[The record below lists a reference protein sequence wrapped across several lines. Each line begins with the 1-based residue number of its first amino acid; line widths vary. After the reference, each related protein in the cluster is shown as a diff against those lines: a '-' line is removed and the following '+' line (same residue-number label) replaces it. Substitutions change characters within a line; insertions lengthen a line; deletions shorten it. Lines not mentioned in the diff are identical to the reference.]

1 MKKIVGILILATLSL
16 GAFAQSG
23 KLANAAGRNLDTVT
37 NTGTK
42 TMTSAR
48 VLQGKLSSV
57 TVTTRNSNLTGTQ
70 SGIARLFGSPD
81 GVNYYRIR
89 SPQLHNSQV
98 DSLLI
103 TTAPTAQKYGWEIDG
118 NPYNYYQVQTTG
130 VGTVTFTV
138 AGEIIAH
145 Q

>member
-1 MKKIVGILILATLSL
+1 MKKLIGVLILAVLAVSVQ
-16 GAFAQSG
+16 AQSG
-23 KLANAAGRNLDTVT
+23 ALKNAAGRSLDTVT

-42 TMTSAR
+42 SMTSPR
-48 VLQGKLSSV
+48 VIQAKLGSV

-70 SGIARLFGSPD
+70 SGIARLFGSYD

-89 SPQLHNSQV
+89 ATALHNSQV
-98 DSLLI
+98 DSLVI
-103 TTAPTAQKYGWEIDG
+103 TTSPVAQKYAWVVDG
-118 NPYNYYQVQTTG
+118 NPFNYYQVQTTG
-130 VGTVTFTV
+130 IGTLTFTV